1 LIKGIQKKSAIR
13 FLLFKIIINRK
24 RLHCKWL
31 FQKNIETIDPK
42 KQKFLEKM
50 GFNEQ
55 FIMYKVEQNT
65 KKAIALGLECCHN

>member
-1 LIKGIQKKSAIR
+1 
-13 FLLFKIIINRK
+13 
-24 RLHCKWL
+24 
-31 FQKNIETIDPK
+31 
-42 KQKFLEKM
+42 M